1 MPEALVSLP
10 DGRKAK
16 VTFNTK
22 DQLDATIADL
32 TKAPTPGVGD
42 KFKDAYS
49 SAMNANPYSA
59 VLEPALQ
66 MGAAGVGAVVG
77 GYAGLGQGALNL
89 GREALGNKPGMSAA
103 DRVAQ
108 VSGAIQAPFEPQ
120 TEAGQMVSGAV
131 NYPFKKLGEG
141 ADVAGEAAAKTTGSP
156 AVGAAVNTGIQMA
169 PSLLG
174 LRGARGAVAEEAPK
188 PPPGASQS
196 AAEATSSSAGAEFKP
211 IRIEAGEAAGAK
223 PKPTPNEARAKS
235 YVRSIGIDWSR
246 LDPETQNHLTEIA
259 KNAKDFQG
267 LQGKALERE
276 LFLKSQR
283 VPITTSRG
291 RLERDPV
298 QVRKENIASTQEE
311 GAPLREL
318 DRGAN
323 RDLQANLEV
332 LRGRVAG
339 KRGGLHDP
347 TEEGAERLGPSIR
360 EGVAAPEE
368 VGRAIAG
375 KEGALTRKAQQSKA
389 NYNRL
394 YERARNTEPNAAV
407 SAEPLYKHLEEN
419 PELQHTGWLQGWLKR
434 AKIQKETVDADGNP
448 TIERRPVTLKELH
461 DLREKAGGI
470 ARAGG
475 TDGYYASQVLKS
487 IDRAMEEVPEGA
499 KAWKEANRAY
509 AKHQAEF
516 KNQDIIRK
524 LSSTSGKGSSTPRI
538 AAEKVFQTIA
548 KGSLDDVRTV
558 KRSLFGGEDKAT
570 RAQGKAAWRSLR
582 GAVANDIL
590 ESARNVVAT
599 DEEERQIL
607 TAAALRSAIN
617 RYGRPKLN
625 EILGK
630 GNTNELY
637 NALRAAKITRTDPSH
652 RVTESGTVPNA
663 LVLAK
668 RSIGHLIEKGV
679 EKVPVVGKPLV
690 EMKRVATERADRR
703 ADVKRATTTPL
714 QQAAA
719 QAGKGAPTVSLGELF
734 TGLKPRGEVAEQ
746 PTAPVAATPPQATT
760 PKKLGDLKPGQ
771 RGSMSFRDVKPQTI
785 GEAAD
790 RLKPED
796 QPREPSAAVREYQEK
811 KWRQKL
817 SEGVPPAHAKARI
830 QTWEKLTAW
839 KSAGKALEEAE
850 SRESEAQRRYDEL
863 SKQAFEYGDTSGLI
877 TDEGKVY
884 DAQTDALILKK
895 VWESHPPIVAAVEAY
910 GEWQKT
916 VKNTEKLADAHE
928 RAELQYADAE
938 NRLEEKFDESWADEE
953 NLVKNVL
960 DKPNQRGERRITG
973 TRTVIGNKPNEEYR
987 RR

>member
-16 VTFNTK
+16 VTFNSK

-32 TKAPTPGVGD
+32 TKAPTPGVGE
-42 KFKDAYS
+42 KLKNAYS
-49 SAMNANPYSA
+49 SAMKANPYSA
-59 VLEPALQ
+59 VLEPAMQ
-66 MGAAGVGAVVG
+66 MGAAGVGAVLG

-89 GREALGNKPGMSAA
+89 GAEAFGNKSGMSAA
-103 DRVAQ
+103 DRFAQ

-120 TEAGQMVSGAV
+120 TEAGQMVSNAV
-131 NYPFKKLGEG
+131 NYPFKKWGEG

-156 AVGAAVNTGIQMA
+156 AVGALVNTGIQMTPA
-169 PSLLG
+169 LLG
-174 LRGARGAVAEEAPK
+174 LRGARGGLAEEAPRA
-188 PPPGASQS
+188 GATQS
-196 AAEATSSSAGAEFKP
+196 AAETTSST
-211 IRIEAGEAAGAK
+211 AGAK

-267 LQGKALERE
+267 LQGKSLERE

-298 QVRKENIASTQEE
+298 QVRKENLAATQEE

-375 KEGALTRKAQQSKA
+375 KEGALTRKLQQSKA

-407 SAEPLYKHLEEN
+407 SAEALYQHLEEN

-475 TDGYYASQVLKS
+475 TDGYYASQILKS
-487 IDRAMEEVPEGA
+487 IDRAMEEVPEGS

-516 KNQDIIRK
+516 KDQDIIRK

-637 NALRAAKITRTDPSH
+637 NALRAAKITRTDPAH

-690 EMKRVATERADRR
+690 EMKRVATERSDRR
-703 ADVKRATTTPL
+703 DDVKRATTTPL

-719 QAGKGAPTVSLGELF
+719 QAGKGSPSVSLGELF
-734 TGLKPRGEVAEQ
+734 TGLKR
-746 PTAPVAATPPQATT
+746 
-760 PKKLGDLKPGQ
+760 
-771 RGSMSFRDVKPQTI
+771 
-785 GEAAD
+785 
-790 RLKPED
+790 
-796 QPREPSAAVREYQEK
+796 
-811 KWRQKL
+811 
-817 SEGVPPAHAKARI
+817 
-830 QTWEKLTAW
+830 
-839 KSAGKALEEAE
+839 
-850 SRESEAQRRYDEL
+850 
-863 SKQAFEYGDTSGLI
+863 
-877 TDEGKVY
+877 
-884 DAQTDALILKK
+884 
-895 VWESHPPIVAAVEAY
+895 
-910 GEWQKT
+910 
-916 VKNTEKLADAHE
+916 
-928 RAELQYADAE
+928 
-938 NRLEEKFDESWADEE
+938 
-953 NLVKNVL
+953 
-960 DKPNQRGERRITG
+960 
-973 TRTVIGNKPNEEYR
+973 
-987 RR
+987 